1 MICST
6 DIGFPNPA
14 MVMIPSGEFKMGASA
29 EDKFANHTEL
39 PSVKIRVREF
49 AIGSFAVTVGE
60 YRAFQPDHAPGEDK
74 HLPVVHVSWNEAS
87 QFCEWLSDKSG
98 KRYRLPS
105 EAEWEFACRAGTTTP
120 FHTGHHLSLVDANYF
135 YNEAGHRVGQGSRVP
150 VGSYPPNHWGLHEV
164 HGNVSEW
171 CADSW
176 HPSHECTSL
185 NGLPRLSTEPTTR
198 VIRGGSWDY
207 LPRLLR
213 SSWRDGVPAGNR
225 RDNLGFRIA
234 CTLVPKP

>member
-1 MICST
+1 MHAST
-6 DIGFPNPA
+6 DIGYPNPA
-14 MVMIPSGEFKMGASA
+14 MVMIPSGEFKMGAGP

-60 YRAFQPDHAPGEDK
+60 YRAFQPDHAPEDHE
-74 HLPVVHVSWNEAS
+74 HLPVVHVSWNEAC
-87 QFCEWLSDKSG
+87 QFCEWLSAKSG
-98 KRYRLPS
+98 KNYRLPT

-120 FHTGHHLSLVDANYF
+120 FHTGHQLSIQDANYF
-135 YNEAGHRVGQGSRVP
+135 YSESGLRVGPGSRVE
-150 VGSYPPNHWGLHEV
+150 VGSYPPNCWGIHEA

-176 HPSHECTSL
+176 HPSHEGASL
-185 NGLPRLSTEPTTR
+185 NGLRRESNENPMR

-213 SSWRDGVPAGNR
+213 SSWRDGVPAGNS

-234 CTLVPKP
+234 YSLSSKP